1 VLAVDEGS
9 FLDVG
14 SSVAQV
20 ERSVLVRTAVRLE
33 WLTAAWMVIEAAV
46 AIGSG
51 VAAQSLT
58 LMAFGAD
65 SIIELLSAG
74 VLLWRLISELRD
86 GEEFSRSAERRASK
100 IGGALLL
107 ALALYVVASAT
118 WSLRSGRGQE
128 FSIPG
133 LALAAVAVPVMYFL
147 AKAKLRIADQIDS
160 RALRA
165 DAAESIACGY
175 LSLIVVVGLITQ
187 AILSAWWVDGVSALV
202 FVPFLLREAREAWAS
217 EDACGDD

>member
-1 VLAVDEGS
+1 MPAVDEGRI
-9 FLDVG
+9 LDVG

-20 ERSVLVRTAVRLE
+20 ERSVLVLRAVRLE

-65 SIIELLSAG
+65 SIIELLSAA
-74 VLLWRLISELRD
+74 VLLWRLTSEIRD
-86 GEEFSRSAERRASK
+86 GEEFSRSAERRASR
-100 IGGALLL
+100 IGGVLLL

-118 WSLRSGRGQE
+118 WSLWSGRGQE

-133 LALAAVAVPVMYFL
+133 LTLAVVAVPVMYFL

-165 DAAESIACGY
+165 DAAESTACGY
-175 LSLIVVVGLITQ
+175 LSLIVVVGLIAQ
-187 AILSAWWVDGVSALV
+187 AILSAWWIDGVSALV
-202 FVPFLLREAREAWAS
+202 FVPFLLREAREAWTS
-217 EDACGDD
+217 EDAGDDE